1 MAFADGKLGKLT
13 MIFYPVSFLPGVG
26 IPYTPMYNPTSFSVN
41 HTVSYDKGK
50 KPVTGNTSKKFLKTG
65 PRSVS
70 MELFFDGTGAS
81 PSASKGIGVN
91 SAIKDVDLQIQ
102 AFLKLAYQITGA
114 IHKPNYV
121 MLIWGT
127 FIMTGVLKS
136 ANVTYTMFAP
146 DGRPLRAK
154 MSVSIDEHIDN
165 GLLGKIL
172 QLSSPDLSKSIT
184 VKEGDTLPLL
194 CFQEYR
200 DSSLYTKVAKVNNL
214 KNYRKLKQGMELLFP
229 PINNLVE

>member
-26 IPYTPMYNPTSFSVN
+26 VPYTPMYNPTSFTVS

-50 KPVTGNTSKKFLKTG
+50 KNVTGNTSKKFLRG
-65 PRSVS
+65 NPRTVT

-81 PSASKGIGVN
+81 PSSSKGSGVN

-102 AFLKLAYQITGA
+102 IFMKLAYQVTST

-127 FIMTGVLKS
+127 FLMTGVLKS

-154 MSVSIDEHIDN
+154 VNVTIEEHIDP
-165 GLLGKIL
+165 GLLGRIL
-172 QLSSPDLSKSIT
+172 QLSSPDLSKSVI

-194 CFQEYR
+194 CFKEYK
-200 DSSLYTKVAKVNNL
+200 DSSLYIKVAEVNNL

-229 PINNLVE
+229 PINNLV